1 MIEKGKMIK
10 MKFDFDE
17 MGTKDHIELMYLQ
30 TQMEQKQ
37 IQGKQTYGFNSEEL
51 YNTAENIQKKFKF

>member
-1 MIEKGKMIK
+1 